1 MKLLPILLLI
11 VLATSCKNKVRE
23 QAPEAKGQDSI
34 AVKDSAV
41 TFLPIQDLIRQDI
54 TRVDSFAGG
63 ILRKSSLGGKKDSA
77 FVKPADF
84 HQAAAAF
91 LIPELESSSFQRAFR
106 ESSFL
111 DESTNQLQFIY
122 TPRDANT
129 QLRNVVAYIT
139 PTPSGDKVSRFYIER
154 EWKQGDTAV
163 QQKLT
168 WKTGQYFY
176 ILTIRHPQGGT
187 PVTQFEKLIWD
198 PEQYGE

>member
-1 MKLLPILLLI
+1 MKLLPVILLI

-23 QAPEAKGQDSI
+23 QAPESNGHDST

-63 ILRKSSLGGKKDSA
+63 ILRKTSLGGKKDSA
-77 FVKPADF
+77 FVKPAAF

-91 LIPELESSSFQRAFR
+91 LIPELETDAFR
-106 ESSFL
+106 RSFTESSFF

-122 TPRDANT
+122 TPRDVNN
-129 QLRNVVAYIT
+129 QLRNVVVYIT
-139 PTPSGDKVSRFYIER
+139 PSPTGDKVSRFYFER

-176 ILTIRHPQGGT
+176 ILTIRQPQGGT

-198 PEQYGE
+198 PEQYGQ